1 MCSSVSHGQELG
13 LRVTHTVTRNLA
25 GSISDGAQSMMD
37 MIWSVDA
44 NITNGSTVLFR
55 QFLGQWFLVGVECC
69 RIVGAS
75 VPVTI

>member
-1 MCSSVSHGQELG
+1 M
-13 LRVTHTVTRNLA
+13 
-25 GSISDGAQSMMD
+25 QSMMD